1 MDFRNSTALDDTR
14 LYELL
19 LRHTAPYRHDK
30 LTVRVRYS
38 RGADF
43 SGSCHYRTARLLIN
57 LGRHNRYPYALAT
70 HVARAE
76 SSRTHWWR
84 ELYQLTLADAY
95 QLALFIYLHELYHF
109 LVKAAGRN
117 PRRKESMCDRFAAR
131 VLVDE
136 YHCPLRNSSGLP
148 VPREAWDFS
157 DVTGFVQ
164 EAPRN
169 PQMVLPLR
177 SARFCS

>member
-1 MDFRNSTALDDTR
+1 
-14 LYELL
+14 
-19 LRHTAPYRHDK
+19 
-30 LTVRVRYS
+30 
-38 RGADF
+38 
-43 SGSCHYRTARLLIN
+43 
-57 LGRHNRYPYALAT
+57 
-70 HVARAE
+70 
-76 SSRTHWWR
+76 
-84 ELYQLTLADAY
+84 
-95 QLALFIYLHELYHF
+95 
-109 LVKAAGRN
+109 
-117 PRRKESMCDRFAAR
+117 MCDRFAAR